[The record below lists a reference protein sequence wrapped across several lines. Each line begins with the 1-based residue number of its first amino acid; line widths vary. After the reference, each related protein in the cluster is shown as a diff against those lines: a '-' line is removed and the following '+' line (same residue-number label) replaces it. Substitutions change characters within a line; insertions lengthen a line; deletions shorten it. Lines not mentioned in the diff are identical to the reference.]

1 MRGSG
6 FAQEAR
12 GWVRELRDLECF
24 RSGRGFGE
32 LGRGFVGGDLARM
45 WTIVHP
51 FVSQC
56 CQAAGMA
63 RARLVG
69 SGAAVMASH
78 CLLRSVVAVPL
89 VYVPL
94 KDYEVVGL
102 QQLS

>member
-1 MRGSG
+1 
-6 FAQEAR
+6 
-12 GWVRELRDLECF
+12 
-24 RSGRGFGE
+24 
-32 LGRGFVGGDLARM
+32 M

-56 CQAAGMA
+56 YQAAGMA
-63 RARLVG
+63 RNRLVG
-69 SGAAVMASH
+69 SGAALVASH
-78 CLLRSVVAVPL
+78 CLLRPLMAVPL